1 MAPDDDGDA
10 SGAPTTT
17 ATSAEL
23 TAAGEAYLRRDWVS
37 ARAGYLAAQSQA
49 PLGADDLY
57 ALSNCA
63 WWLGDLDTALQAQ
76 QEAYQLY
83 LDNGQPGMAAMV
95 ALDVGYTLTLR
106 GDTAPGSGWM
116 SRARR
121 LLQDLPEAPEHGYL
135 TYIDFEVAFG
145 NHELA
150 RALEIADTIHDM
162 GQRHRDP
169 TLVALG
175 VLGQGRVQLRQGR
188 VDTGMALLDEAMVAA
203 VSDELDPAWAGN
215 IYCHLMA
222 ACYEVADLR
231 RAGEWTE
238 ATARWCET
246 MPGAGPFMGICR
258 VHRAQ
263 VLQVRGD
270 WDRAEQEVR
279 RVCDELGHFDI
290 GAVAEAHYLMGD
302 LRRMRGDLA
311 GAEEAFQAAHALGRD
326 PQPGLALLR
335 LAQGNVEVAAASIR
349 TAFAAAGGDAL
360 ARGRLLPAAVEIAV
374 ASGDT
379 DDARAVSDE
388 LSQLAATYGSAG
400 FTAEALHARG
410 IVLLAEGYAEPA
422 LPALREAL
430 RRWQRLGA
438 DNEVARVRTSLARAY
453 EAAGDHDTA
462 HREQT
467 AAQLSGAP
475 VPPASGP
482 GHRPSRPGGLTEREA
497 EVLSLVAAG
506 RTNQQIAADLVLSI
520 RTVERH
526 LATVYQKLGVSGR
539 SARAAAVSFALR
551 AGMLPPG

>member
-1 MAPDDDGDA
+1 M
-10 SGAPTTT
+10 T

-49 PLGADDLY
+49 SLGADDLY

-83 LDNGQPGMAAMV
+83 LDDGQPGMAAVV
-95 ALDVGYTLTLR
+95 ALDVGYTLSLR

-135 TYIDFEVAFG
+135 AYIDFEVAFS
-145 NHELA
+145 NYELA

-162 GQRHRDP
+162 GQRHRER

-175 VLGQGRVQLRQGR
+175 VMGQGRVKLRQGQ

-222 ACYEVADLR
+222 ACHEVADLR

-270 WDRAEQEVR
+270 WERAEQEVR
-279 RVCDELGHFDI
+279 RVCDELAHFDI
-290 GAVAEAHYLMGD
+290 EVVAEAHYLMGD

-311 GAEEAFQAAHALGRD
+311 GAEEAFRDAHALGRD

-335 LAQGNVEVAAASIR
+335 LAQGHVEVAAASIR
-349 TAFAAAGGDAL
+349 TALAAAGGDAL
-360 ARGRLLPAAVEIAV
+360 ARGQLLPAAFEIAV
-374 ASGDT
+374 AGGDV

-388 LSQLAATYGSAG
+388 LSQLAATYGSAT
-400 FTAEALHARG
+400 FMADALHARG
-410 IVLLAEGYAEPA
+410 IVLLVEGNAEQA
-422 LPALREAL
+422 LPALSDAL
-430 RRWQRLGA
+430 RRWHEVGA
-438 DNEVARVRTSLARAY
+438 DHEVARVRASLARAY
-453 EAAGDHDTA
+453 EAAGDHDA
-462 HREQT
+462 ARRERT
-467 AAQLSGAP
+467 AAQ
-475 VPPASGP
+475 PPAMP
-482 GHRPSRPGGLTEREA
+482 IAPAHAGHRPSPPGGLTEREA

-551 AGMLPPG
+551 EGLLPPR